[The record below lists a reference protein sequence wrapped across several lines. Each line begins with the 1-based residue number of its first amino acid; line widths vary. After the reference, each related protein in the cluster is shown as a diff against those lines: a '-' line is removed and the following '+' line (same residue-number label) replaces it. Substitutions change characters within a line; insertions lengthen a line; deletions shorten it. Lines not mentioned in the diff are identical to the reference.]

1 MVNDVRMAGRIVVGV
16 DGSDEAGA
24 ALRWAVEEAKLRG
37 ARVEAVHAWNYV
49 PMSTAGDSGLVPM
62 AWTESAGLFEA
73 TRDAAAQIAEQ
84 QVEAVL
90 GEGHDVQVS
99 LVQGDASDALLE
111 AAGGAELLVV
121 GNRGRGALKEA
132 LLGST
137 SGRVADHAPCP
148 VVIVRA
154 HAGD

>member
-1 MVNDVRMAGRIVVGV
+1 MAGRIVVGV
-16 DGSDEAGA
+16 DGSEEAAA
-24 ALRWAVEEAKLRG
+24 ALRWAAEEATLRG
-37 ARVEAVHAWNYV
+37 ARVEAVHAWSYV
-49 PMSTAGDSGLVPM
+49 PVTTAADSGLVPM
-62 AWTESAGLFEA
+62 VWTESTELVEA
-73 TRDAAAQIAEQ
+73 TRDAATRLAEE
-84 QVEAVL
+84 QVEVVL
-90 GEGHDVQVS
+90 GTGHDVQIS

-111 AAGGAELLVV
+111 AAAGADLLVV

-154 HAGD
+154 RSGG

>member
-1 MVNDVRMAGRIVVGV
+1 MPGRIVVGV
-16 DGSDEAGA
+16 DGSDESAA

-37 ARVEAVHAWNYV
+37 ARVEAVHAWSYV
-49 PMSTAGDSGLVPM
+49 PMTTAADSGLVPM
-62 AWTESAGLFEA
+62 SWTDSTEMLDATHEAA
-73 TRDAAAQIAEQ
+73 TRAAEQ
-84 QVEAVL
+84 QVESVL
-90 GEGHDVQVS
+90 GAGHDVAVA

-111 AAGGAELLVV
+111 SAKGADLLVV
-121 GNRGRGALKEA
+121 GNRGRGALKEV

-154 HAGD
+154 HPGD